1 MRTVEEIK
9 ELADWLENDYHRE
22 RIKLQNEDWTYYKDT
37 FKVPFIKAPYKVSRL
52 GSATDIVDSPV
63 AHIITQHPQ
72 VYVEALS
79 DADVALERARKR
91 GAYQNHIADFLT
103 YQSPQPYKELLK
115 NLLARGDGW
124 IHPVNNPSFNKDELF
139 QDDIPIIY
147 SIPDPIVVFGS
158 PDERNGVPD
167 YVVVKYKRYY
177 RSVMNRYEHWAN
189 PKHRGERDKYV
200 EWLAYFDK
208 DIRYFEADG
217 QPVLPLID
225 TDDYGIQPN
234 ILGFTPFV
242 HCYSGYGKATP
253 DGGPE
258 ELAVSRI
265 RPVKGRIMLKTE
277 LASSLASQIKLYVHR
292 RYDFIPTAP
301 NVTLP
306 KDFKYD
312 LNYGHWNFIPFG
324 IDVAERSGSAPAS
337 EAYNYLSML
346 DYEISKVSPPV
357 MQGMGTGSS
366 GRQDD
371 ISSKHG
377 LAQYGSV
384 IDNASTAWAM
394 ALGPMGLRIL
404 KNKDLGLLPVSIRAS
419 MLEKG
424 KKVRGEITLK
434 SEDIDDFH
442 CVVKLKAADPI
453 EDKAQAQIGT
463 AKWQAGEID
472 WMTNLTE
479 YQGKSFDEADEIIN
493 RRMAEDFVKNNPDL
507 FNAMV
512 MGMNEKL
519 GIGATPVP
527 QEALGPQGQ
536 MPGQQGPIPGQPGAQ
551 GGPPRRGNI
560 KSIDALAKDADMQ
573 LAARG
578 PRRSPGL

>member
-1 MRTVEEIK
+1 
-9 ELADWLENDYHRE
+9 
-22 RIKLQNEDWTYYKDT
+22 
-37 FKVPFIKAPYKVSRL
+37 
-52 GSATDIVDSPV
+52 
-63 AHIITQHPQ
+63 
-72 VYVEALS
+72 
-79 DADVALERARKR
+79 
-91 GAYQNHIADFLT
+91 
-103 YQSPQPYKELLK
+103 
-115 NLLARGDGW
+115 
-124 IHPVNNPSFNKDELF
+124 
-139 QDDIPIIY
+139 
-147 SIPDPIVVFGS
+147 
-158 PDERNGVPD
+158 
-167 YVVVKYKRYY
+167 
-177 RSVMNRYEHWAN
+177 
-189 PKHRGERDKYV
+189 
-200 EWLAYFDK
+200 
-208 DIRYFEADG
+208 
-217 QPVLPLID
+217 
-225 TDDYGIQPN
+225 
-234 ILGFTPFV
+234 
-242 HCYSGYGKATP
+242 
-253 DGGPE
+253 
-258 ELAVSRI
+258 
-265 RPVKGRIMLKTE
+265 
-277 LASSLASQIKLYVHR
+277 
-292 RYDFIPTAP
+292 
-301 NVTLP
+301 
-306 KDFKYD
+306 
-312 LNYGHWNFIPFG
+312 
-324 IDVAERSGSAPAS
+324 
-337 EAYNYLSML
+337 
-346 DYEISKVSPPV
+346 